1 MKTFYEF
8 EQEVKSKIKTR
19 PSWSRKGQFV
29 FNYIDEHYGVA
40 RDVQF
45 LDNID
50 CFYDD
55 EEIDAFIVASYLRLI
70 KNKE

>member
-8 EQEVKSKIKTR
+8 EQEVKSKLKTK

-29 FNYIDEHYGVA
+29 FNYIYEHYDVA

-45 LDNID
+45 LDNVD
-50 CFYDD
+50 CFHDD
-55 EEIDAFIVASYLRLI
+55 EKIDAFIVASYLRLV
-70 KNKE
+70 KDRK